1 MKLQKLVM
9 DMLLPMNM
17 IIIKS
22 FPFYVELMFSVKVK
36 HCIVR
41 LWLLGLQF
49 RTTLINPQIFDLAV

>member
-1 MKLQKLVM
+1 MKLQKLIM
-9 DMLLPMNM
+9 DMLLPM

-49 RTTLINPQIFDLAV
+49 RTTYAMIPNPDKSGDL

>member
-1 MKLQKLVM
+1 MKLQKLIM
-9 DMLLPMNM
+9 DMLLPM

-41 LWLLGLQF
+41 LFLGLEF
-49 RTTLINPQIFDLAV
+49 PTTLINPQIFDLAI

>member
-1 MKLQKLVM
+1 MKLQKLIM
-9 DMLLPMNM
+9 DMLLPM

-36 HCIVR
+36 HFIVR
-41 LWLLGLQF
+41 LWLLGFQF